1 MGEPPEPPGSQYP
14 TQQHALR
21 TTDRH
26 SNPALPL
33 SGSSLPFTADCGPIW
48 PTAAWSH
55 VRPGSTLQEHQ
66 PRPLTDPCRDRSSA
80 NGVIGQIGQSRGQLL
95 VSAYWLLPET
105 NVETLIGDLHSVSV
119 LRSSLL

>member
-55 VRPGSTLQEHQ
+55 VRPGSNLQEHQ
-66 PRPLTDPCRDRSSA
+66 PRPLTLVGIGAAPMEPSVRSNKAADS
-80 NGVIGQIGQSRGQLL
+80 
-95 VSAYWLLPET
+95 Y
-105 NVETLIGDLHSVSV
+105 
-119 LRSSLL
+119 